1 MLSNWDGT
9 MPSAGLR
16 GPPGAAISRLGFH
29 R

>member
-16 GPPGAAISRLGFH
+16 GPPGAAISRL
-29 R
+29 